1 METTIRIQNRDIQI
15 ALHPATV
22 IHTDKYSETSG
33 GWGNL
38 PVVSTLYTDVV
49 FRSRTSKED
58 WHHKITSRDLPVYN
72 DQEVRVISADNI
84 IIGYI
89 DEQTKKYY
97 YTSNNLSNR
106 MGLGMSYYLVW
117 VIGIVGAVIIGL
129 LTWETTMMWLLFTPL
144 IITWLFYRIQKW
156 VLHAQVTKAI
166 DHYLRDE

>member
-1 METTIRIQNRDIQI
+1 MEKTIRIQNRDILI
-15 ALHPATV
+15 TLHPATV

-58 WHHKITSRDLPVYN
+58 WPHKITNRDLPIYN
-72 DQEVRVISADNI
+72 NQEVRVISADNI

-97 YTSNNLSNR
+97 YTSDNLSNR

-117 VIGIVGAVIIGL
+117 VIGIAGAVMIGFITRDTKMIL
-129 LTWETTMMWLLFTPL
+129 LVFAPL

-156 VLHAQVTKAI
+156 VLHLQVTKAI
-166 DHYLRDE
+166 DHYLQDE